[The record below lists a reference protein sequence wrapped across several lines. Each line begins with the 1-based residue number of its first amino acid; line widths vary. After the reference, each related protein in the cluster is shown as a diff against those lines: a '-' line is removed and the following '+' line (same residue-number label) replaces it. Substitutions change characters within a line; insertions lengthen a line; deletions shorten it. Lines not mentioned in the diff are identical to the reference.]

1 MYYCKKCG
9 AALTPEKR
17 FCSQCGTPVE
27 EIASTAQPTT
37 PQAETPAAATT
48 AQPTAPQVETPAAA
62 TAQPT
67 APQAETPAA
76 ATTAQPTAPQAETP
90 AAATAQPTTSQVET
104 PAAATAQPTAPQ
116 VETPAAATTAQPA
129 APQAET
135 PAAATTAQPAA
146 PQAETPAAAP
156 TAQPTTSQAETP
168 AAAATTQTTAPQAET
183 PAAPTAQ
190 PAAPQAETPA
200 AATTAQPT
208 ASQVETSAA
217 APTAQPTT
225 SQVETPAAA
234 PTTQPTA
241 PQVETPAAATTAQ
254 PTTSQADAP
263 AAATTTQPT
272 APQQA
277 AAPQNGTP
285 VSPQPAATV
294 PPQTAWQNPQQQAQP
309 TPNAGQPTGQQ
320 PQMSWQDW
328 QNFQNW
334 QNAQQQGQKA
344 ANNIN
349 LSNGVQKLEES
360 DSFMFRSLG
369 LTLKTL
375 MKKPVQLWGLSLL
388 GVILQSLS
396 NVLCAVPPILGMGV
410 SSTLSAG
417 MENVFLDAYHQK
429 EINSKQIFSG
439 FSSGKSFLRI
449 AGGMLWRTL
458 WLFLWALFALIP
470 IVGWVIAP
478 IMLVIKG
485 ISYSFTPYLLLR
497 KKDLSPLDALKRSME
512 MTKGYRAK
520 IFLTYLICYA
530 ALLVIGLLL
539 FLIAQIPVIGFII
552 AGIVGVVISVL
563 CPLFFGV
570 LRAAMF
576 TEVVRLEKIT
586 DIEL

>member
-27 EIASTAQPTT
+27 EITS
-37 PQAETPAAATT
+37 AT
-48 AQPTAPQVETPAAA
+48 
-62 TAQPT
+62 
-67 APQAETPAA
+67 
-76 ATTAQPTAPQAETP
+76 
-90 AAATAQPTTSQVET
+90 
-104 PAAATAQPTAPQ
+104 
-116 VETPAAATTAQPA
+116 
-129 APQAET
+129 
-135 PAAATTAQPAA
+135 QPAA

-156 TAQPTTSQAETP
+156 TAQPT
-168 AAAATTQTTAPQAET
+168 APQAEA
-183 PAAPTAQ
+183 PAAAPTAQ
-190 PAAPQAETPA
+190 PTTPQAETPA
-200 AATTAQPT
+200 AATTTQPAAPQADAPAAVPTTQPT
-208 ASQVETSAA
+208 APQA
-217 APTAQPTT
+217 
-225 SQVETPAAA
+225 ETPAAA

-241 PQVETPAAATTAQ
+241 PQAEASAAV
-254 PTTSQADAP
+254 P
-263 AAATTTQPT
+263 TTQPT
-272 APQQA
+272 APQAEASA
-277 AAPQNGTP
+277 AATTQPTAPQNGTP
-285 VSPQPAATV
+285 VSPQPAATAQS
-294 PPQTAWQNPQQQAQP
+294 QTAWQNPQQQAQP
-309 TPNAGQPTGQQ
+309 TQNAGQPTGQQ

-334 QNAQQQGQKA
+334 QNAQQQGQKS
-344 ANNIN
+344 ANNMN

-396 NVLCAVPPILGMGV
+396 NLLCAVPPILGMGV

-458 WLFLWALFALIP
+458 WLFLWTLFALIP

-497 KKDLSPLDALKRSME
+497 KKDISPLDALKRSME

-552 AGIVGVVISVL
+552 VGIVGVVISVL

>member
-27 EIASTAQPTT
+27 EITSTT
-37 PQAETPAAATT
+37 
-48 AQPTAPQVETPAAA
+48 
-62 TAQPT
+62 QPT

-76 ATTAQPTAPQAETP
+76 APTTQPTALQADAPAAASTTQPTAPQADVPAAASTTQPTAPQAETP
-90 AAATAQPTTSQVET
+90 AAV
-104 PAAATAQPTAPQ
+104 
-116 VETPAAATTAQPA
+116 
-129 APQAET
+129 
-135 PAAATTAQPAA
+135 
-146 PQAETPAAAP
+146 
-156 TAQPTTSQAETP
+156 
-168 AAAATTQTTAPQAET
+168 
-183 PAAPTAQ
+183 
-190 PAAPQAETPA
+190 
-200 AATTAQPT
+200 
-208 ASQVETSAA
+208 
-217 APTAQPTT
+217 
-225 SQVETPAAA
+225 

-254 PTTSQADAP
+254 PTAPQAETPAAVPTTQPTAPQVETPAAASTAQPTAPQADAP
-263 AAATTTQPT
+263 TTASTTQPT

-277 AAPQNGTP
+277 TAQ
-285 VSPQPAATV
+285 S
-294 PPQTAWQNPQQQAQP
+294 QTAWQNPQQQAQP
-309 TPNAGQPTGQQ
+309 TQNAGQPTGQQ

-334 QNAQQQGQKA
+334 QNAQQQGQKS
-344 ANNIN
+344 ANNMN

-396 NVLCAVPPILGMGV
+396 NLLCAVPPILGMGV

-497 KKDLSPLDALKRSME
+497 KKDISPLDALKRSME
-512 MTKGYRAK
+512 MTKGYRGK

-552 AGIVGVVISVL
+552 VGIVGVVISVL

>member
-1 MYYCKKCG
+1 TAPQAEAS
-9 AALTPEKR
+9 AA
-17 FCSQCGTPVE
+17 
-27 EIASTAQPTT
+27 ATAQPTA
-37 PQAETPAAATT
+37 PQVETPAAATT
-48 AQPTAPQVETPAAA
+48 AQPTAPQAEAPAAA

-76 ATTAQPTAPQAETP
+76 ATTAQPTAPQAE
-90 AAATAQPTTSQVET
+90 AS
-104 PAAATAQPTAPQ
+104 AAATAQPTAPQ
-116 VETPAAATTAQPA
+116 
-129 APQAET
+129 
-135 PAAATTAQPAA
+135 
-146 PQAETPAAAP
+146 
-156 TAQPTTSQAETP
+156 S
-168 AAAATTQTTAPQAET
+168 
-183 PAAPTAQ
+183 
-190 PAAPQAETPA
+190 ETPA

-208 ASQVETSAA
+208 APQAKASAA
-217 APTAQPTT
+217 AP
-225 SQVETPAAA
+225 
-234 PTTQPTA
+234 
-241 PQVETPAAATTAQ
+241 
-254 PTTSQADAP
+254 
-263 AAATTTQPT
+263 TTQPT

-309 TPNAGQPTGQQ
+309 TQNAGQPTGQQ

-396 NVLCAVPPILGMGV
+396 NLLCAVPPILGMGV

-497 KKDLSPLDALKRSME
+497 KKDISPLDALKRSME
-512 MTKGYRAK
+512 MTKGYRGK

-530 ALLVIGLLL
+530 ALLVVGLLL
-539 FLIAQIPVIGFII
+539 FLIAKIGGFAVVLAGLIGLVIGIF
-552 AGIVGVVISVL
+552 

-576 TEVVRLEKIT
+576 TEVVRLEKVT

>member
-27 EIASTAQPTT
+27 EITS
-37 PQAETPAAATT
+37 
-48 AQPTAPQVETPAAA
+48 

-67 APQAETPAA
+67 APQAEAPAA
-76 ATTAQPTAPQAETP
+76 ATTQPTAPQAEAPAAAPTTQPTAPQAEAPAAAPTTQPTTPQAEAPAAAPTAQPTAPQAEAP
-90 AAATAQPTTSQVET
+90 AAATIQPTAPQAET
-104 PAAATAQPTAPQ
+104 PVAAPTAQPTAPQ
-116 VETPAAATTAQPA
+116 
-129 APQAET
+129 AE
-135 PAAATTAQPAA
+135 A
-146 PQAETPAAAP
+146 
-156 TAQPTTSQAETP
+156 
-168 AAAATTQTTAPQAET
+168 
-183 PAAPTAQ
+183 
-190 PAAPQAETPA
+190 
-200 AATTAQPT
+200 
-208 ASQVETSAA
+208 SAA
-217 APTAQPTT
+217 APTPQPTAP
-225 SQVETPAAA
+225 QAETPAAA

-241 PQVETPAAATTAQ
+241 PQAEAPAAAPTAQ
-254 PTTSQADAP
+254 PT
-263 AAATTTQPT
+263 
-272 APQQA
+272 
-277 AAPQNGTP
+277 APQNGTP

-309 TPNAGQPTGQQ
+309 TQNAGQPTGQQ

-334 QNAQQQGQKA
+334 QNAQQQGQKS
-344 ANNIN
+344 ANNMN

-396 NVLCAVPPILGMGV
+396 NLLCAAPPILGMGV

-429 EINSKQIFSG
+429 DINSKQIFSG

-478 IMLVIKG
+478 IMLVVKG

-497 KKDLSPLDALKRSME
+497 KKDISPLDALKRSME
-512 MTKGYRAK
+512 MTKGYRGK

-539 FLIAQIPVIGFII
+539 FLIGHIPGIGIVLAGIIGLVIGIF
-552 AGIVGVVISVL
+552 

-576 TEVVRLEKIT
+576 TEVVRLEKVT

>member
-27 EIASTAQPTT
+27 EITSTTQPTAPQAETPAAAPTTQPTAPQVETPTAATTAQPTTSQVETPAASTTQPTAPQAETPAAAPTTQPTT
-37 PQAETPAAATT
+37 PQAETPVAASTTQPTAPQVDAPVAATTAQPTTSQVETPAAATT
-48 AQPTAPQVETPAAA
+48 AQPTAPQVETP
-62 TAQPT
+62 T
-67 APQAETPAA
+67 A

-90 AAATAQPTTSQVET
+90 AAASTT
-104 PAAATAQPTAPQ
+104 QPTAP
-116 VETPAAATTAQPA
+116 
-129 APQAET
+129 
-135 PAAATTAQPAA
+135 
-146 PQAETPAAAP
+146 
-156 TAQPTTSQAETP
+156 
-168 AAAATTQTTAPQAET
+168 
-183 PAAPTAQ
+183 
-190 PAAPQAETPA
+190 
-200 AATTAQPT
+200 
-208 ASQVETSAA
+208 
-217 APTAQPTT
+217 
-225 SQVETPAAA
+225 QVETPAAA

-241 PQVETPAAATTAQ
+241 PQ
-254 PTTSQADAP
+254 ADAP
-263 AAATTTQPT
+263 ATASTTQPTAPQAEASAAAATTQPT

-285 VSPQPAATV
+285 VSPQPAATAQS
-294 PPQTAWQNPQQQAQP
+294 QTAWQNPQQQAQP
-309 TPNAGQPTGQQ
+309 TQNAGQPTGQQ

-334 QNAQQQGQKA
+334 QNAQQQGQKS
-344 ANNIN
+344 ANNMN

-497 KKDLSPLDALKRSME
+497 KKDISPLDALKRSME
-512 MTKGYRAK
+512 MTKGYRGK

-552 AGIVGVVISVL
+552 VGIVGVVISVL

>member
-37 PQAETPAAATT
+37 PQAETPAATTAQPAAPQAETPAATT
-48 AQPTAPQVETPAAA
+48 AQPTASQAETSAAA
-62 TAQPT
+62 PTTQPT

-76 ATTAQPTAPQAETP
+76 ATTAQPTA
-90 AAATAQPTTSQVET
+90 S
-104 PAAATAQPTAPQ
+104 
-116 VETPAAATTAQPA
+116 
-129 APQAET
+129 
-135 PAAATTAQPAA
+135 
-146 PQAETPAAAP
+146 
-156 TAQPTTSQAETP
+156 
-168 AAAATTQTTAPQAET
+168 
-183 PAAPTAQ
+183 
-190 PAAPQAETPA
+190 QAETPA

-208 ASQVETSAA
+208 APQAEASAA
-217 APTAQPTT
+217 APTTQPTA
-225 SQVETPAAA
+225 SQVKTPAAATTTQPTAPQAEAPAAA

-241 PQVETPAAATTAQ
+241 P
-254 PTTSQADAP
+254 QADAP

-449 AGGMLWRTL
+449 AGGMLWRML

-497 KKDLSPLDALKRSME
+497 KKDISPLDALKRSME
-512 MTKGYRAK
+512 MTKGYRGK

-530 ALLVIGLLL
+530 ALLVVGLLL
-539 FLIAQIPVIGFII
+539 FLIAKIGGFAVVLAGLIGLVIGIF
-552 AGIVGVVISVL
+552 

>member
-27 EIASTAQPTT
+27 EITATTQPTT
-37 PQAETPAAATT
+37 PQEETPTAATTTQPTAPQAETPAATT
-48 AQPTAPQVETPAAA
+48 T
-62 TAQPT
+62 QPT

-90 AAATAQPTTSQVET
+90 AAATTAQPTAPQVEIPAAATTAQPTASQAET

-116 VETPAAATTAQPA
+116 VETPAAATTTQPT
-129 APQAET
+129 APQAEA
-135 PAAATTAQPAA
+135 PAAAATTQPTT

-156 TAQPTTSQAETP
+156 
-168 AAAATTQTTAPQAET
+168 
-183 PAAPTAQ
+183 
-190 PAAPQAETPA
+190 
-200 AATTAQPT
+200 
-208 ASQVETSAA
+208 
-217 APTAQPTT
+217 
-225 SQVETPAAA
+225 
-234 PTTQPTA
+234 
-241 PQVETPAAATTAQ
+241 
-254 PTTSQADAP
+254 
-263 AAATTTQPT
+263 TTQPT

-449 AGGMLWRTL
+449 AGGMLWRML

-497 KKDLSPLDALKRSME
+497 KKDISPLDALKRSME
-512 MTKGYRAK
+512 MTKGYRGK

-530 ALLVIGLLL
+530 ALLVVGLLL
-539 FLIAQIPVIGFII
+539 FLIAKIGGFAVVLAGLIGLVIGIF
-552 AGIVGVVISVL
+552 

-576 TEVVRLEKIT
+576 TEVVRLEKVT

>member
-27 EIASTAQPTT
+27 EITS
-37 PQAETPAAATT
+37 AT
-48 AQPTAPQVETPAAA
+48 
-62 TAQPT
+62 
-67 APQAETPAA
+67 
-76 ATTAQPTAPQAETP
+76 
-90 AAATAQPTTSQVET
+90 
-104 PAAATAQPTAPQ
+104 
-116 VETPAAATTAQPA
+116 QPA

-135 PAAATTAQPAA
+135 PAAAPTPQPTTPQADAPAAAPTTQPTA

-156 TAQPTTSQAETP
+156 TAQPTT
-168 AAAATTQTTAPQAET
+168 PQAE
-183 PAAPTAQ
+183 AP
-190 PAAPQAETPA
+190 
-200 AATTAQPT
+200 
-208 ASQVETSAA
+208 AA
-217 APTAQPTT
+217 APTAQPTA
-225 SQVETPAAA
+225 QQAEAPAAA
-234 PTTQPTA
+234 PTAQPTAPQAEAPVAATTQPTTPQAEAPAAAPTAQPTAPQAEAPVAAATQPTA
-241 PQVETPAAATTAQ
+241 PQAEAPAAAATTQ
-254 PTTSQADAP
+254 PT
-263 AAATTTQPT
+263 
-272 APQQA
+272 
-277 AAPQNGTP
+277 APQNGTP

-294 PPQTAWQNPQQQAQP
+294 PPQTAWQNPQQAQP
-309 TPNAGQPTGQQ
+309 TQNAGQPTGQQ

-334 QNAQQQGQKA
+334 QNAQQQGQKS
-344 ANNIN
+344 ANNMN

-396 NVLCAVPPILGMGV
+396 NLLCAAPPILGMGV

-478 IMLVIKG
+478 IMLVVKG

-497 KKDLSPLDALKRSME
+497 KKDISPLDALKRSME
-512 MTKGYRAK
+512 MTKGYRGK

-539 FLIAQIPVIGFII
+539 FLIGHIPGIGIVL
-552 AGIVGVVISVL
+552 AGIIGVVIGIF

-576 TEVVRLEKIT
+576 TEVVRLEKVT

>member
-27 EIASTAQPTT
+27 EITSTTQPTA
-37 PQAETPAAATT
+37 PQAETPAAASTT
-48 AQPTAPQVETPAAA
+48 QPTAPQAETPAASTTQPTAPQVETPAAVP
-62 TAQPT
+62 TTQPT
-67 APQAETPAA
+67 APQADAPAAVPTTQPTAPQADAPAAVSTTQPTAPQADAPATASTTQPTASQVETPAA
-76 ATTAQPTAPQAETP
+76 ATTAQPTAPQAE
-90 AAATAQPTTSQVET
+90 A
-104 PAAATAQPTAPQ
+104 
-116 VETPAAATTAQPA
+116 
-129 APQAET
+129 
-135 PAAATTAQPAA
+135 
-146 PQAETPAAAP
+146 
-156 TAQPTTSQAETP
+156 P
-168 AAAATTQTTAPQAET
+168 AAAATTQ
-183 PAAPTAQ
+183 
-190 PAAPQAETPA
+190 
-200 AATTAQPT
+200 
-208 ASQVETSAA
+208 
-217 APTAQPTT
+217 
-225 SQVETPAAA
+225 
-234 PTTQPTA
+234 PTA
-241 PQVETPAAATTAQ
+241 PQNE
-254 PTTSQADAP
+254 
-263 AAATTTQPT
+263 
-272 APQQA
+272 
-277 AAPQNGTP
+277 TP
-285 VSPQPAATV
+285 VSPQPAATAQS
-294 PPQTAWQNPQQQAQP
+294 QTAWQNPQQQAQP
-309 TPNAGQPTGQQ
+309 TQNAGQPTGQQ

-334 QNAQQQGQKA
+334 QNAQQQGQKS
-344 ANNIN
+344 ANNMN

-396 NVLCAVPPILGMGV
+396 NLLCAVPPILGMGV

-497 KKDLSPLDALKRSME
+497 KKDISPLDALKRSME
-512 MTKGYRAK
+512 MTKGYRGK

-552 AGIVGVVISVL
+552 VGIVGVVISVL

>member
-27 EIASTAQPTT
+27 EIAATAQPTT
-37 PQAETPAAATT
+37 PQAETPAATT
-48 AQPTAPQVETPAAA
+48 AQPAAPQAETSAAAA

-67 APQAETPAA
+67 T
-76 ATTAQPTAPQAETP
+76 PQAETP

-135 PAAATTAQPAA
+135 PAAAP
-146 PQAETPAAAP
+146 
-156 TAQPTTSQAETP
+156 
-168 AAAATTQTTAPQAET
+168 
-183 PAAPTAQ
+183 
-190 PAAPQAETPA
+190 
-200 AATTAQPT
+200 
-208 ASQVETSAA
+208 
-217 APTAQPTT
+217 
-225 SQVETPAAA
+225 
-234 PTTQPTA
+234 
-241 PQVETPAAATTAQ
+241 
-254 PTTSQADAP
+254 
-263 AAATTTQPT
+263 TTQPT

-497 KKDLSPLDALKRSME
+497 KKDISPLDALKRSME
-512 MTKGYRAK
+512 MTKGYRGK

-530 ALLVIGLLL
+530 ALLVVGLLL
-539 FLIAQIPVIGFII
+539 FLIAKIGGFAVVLAGLIGLVIGIF
-552 AGIVGVVISVL
+552 

-576 TEVVRLEKIT
+576 TEVVRLEKVT

>member
-27 EIASTAQPTT
+27 EITS
-37 PQAETPAAATT
+37 T
-48 AQPTAPQVETPAAA
+48 AQPTAPQAETSAAVP
-62 TAQPT
+62 TTQPT

-76 ATTAQPTAPQAETP
+76 ASTTQPTAPQAETP
-90 AAATAQPTTSQVET
+90 AAAPTTQPT
-104 PAAATAQPTAPQ
+104 
-116 VETPAAATTAQPA
+116 
-129 APQAET
+129 
-135 PAAATTAQPAA
+135 A

-156 TAQPTTSQAETP
+156 TAQPT
-168 AAAATTQTTAPQAET
+168 APQAE
-183 PAAPTAQ
+183 A
-190 PAAPQAETPA
+190 PA

-208 ASQVETSAA
+208 A
-217 APTAQPTT
+217 
-225 SQVETPAAA
+225 
-234 PTTQPTA
+234 
-241 PQVETPAAATTAQ
+241 PQAEAPAAATTAQ
-254 PTTSQADAP
+254 PTAPQADAP
-263 AAATTTQPT
+263 AAATTAQPTAPQADAPAAAPTAQPT

-277 AAPQNGTP
+277 VALQNGTP

-309 TPNAGQPTGQQ
+309 TQNAGQPTGQQ

-334 QNAQQQGQKA
+334 QNAQQQGQKS
-344 ANNIN
+344 ANNMN

-396 NVLCAVPPILGMGV
+396 NLLCAAPPILGMGV

-429 EINSKQIFSG
+429 DINSKQIFSG

-478 IMLVIKG
+478 IMLVVKG

-497 KKDLSPLDALKRSME
+497 KKDISPLDALKRSME
-512 MTKGYRAK
+512 MTKGYRGK

-539 FLIAQIPVIGFII
+539 FLIGHIPGIGIVLAGIIGLVIGIF
-552 AGIVGVVISVL
+552 

-576 TEVVRLEKIT
+576 TEVVRLEKVT

>member
-27 EIASTAQPTT
+27 EIATTAQPTT
-37 PQAETPAAATT
+37 PQAEAPAAAPT
-48 AQPTAPQVETPAAA
+48 AQPA
-62 TAQPT
+62 
-67 APQAETPAA
+67 APQAEAPAA
-76 ATTAQPTAPQAETP
+76 ATTAQPTAPQAEAP
-90 AAATAQPTTSQVET
+90 AAATTI
-104 PAAATAQPTAPQ
+104 QPTAPQ
-116 VETPAAATTAQPA
+116 ADAPAAASTIQPTAPQAEAASTTQPT

-135 PAAATTAQPAA
+135 PAAASTTQPAAPQAEAPAAASTTQPTA

-156 TAQPTTSQAETP
+156 TAQS
-168 AAAATTQTTAPQAET
+168 
-183 PAAPTAQ
+183 
-190 PAAPQAETPA
+190 
-200 AATTAQPT
+200 
-208 ASQVETSAA
+208 
-217 APTAQPTT
+217 
-225 SQVETPAAA
+225 
-234 PTTQPTA
+234 
-241 PQVETPAAATTAQ
+241 
-254 PTTSQADAP
+254 
-263 AAATTTQPT
+263 T

-285 VSPQPAATV
+285 VSPQPSATT
-294 PPQTAWQNPQQQAQP
+294 QQQAAWQNSQQQAQA
-309 TPNAGQPTGQQ
+309 TQNAGQPTGQQ

-334 QNAQQQGQKA
+334 QNAQQQGQKS

-429 EINSKQIFSG
+429 DINSKQIFSG
-439 FSSGKSFLRI
+439 FSFGKSFLRI

-497 KKDLSPLDALKRSME
+497 KKDISPLDALKRSME
-512 MTKGYRAK
+512 MTKGYRGK

-530 ALLVIGLLL
+530 ALLVVGLLL
-539 FLIAQIPVIGFII
+539 FLIAKLGTFAIVLAGLIGLVIGIF
-552 AGIVGVVISVL
+552 

>member
-27 EIASTAQPTT
+27 EITSTT
-37 PQAETPAAATT
+37 
-48 AQPTAPQVETPAAA
+48 
-62 TAQPT
+62 QPT

-76 ATTAQPTAPQAETP
+76 APTTQPTAPQAETP
-90 AAATAQPTTSQVET
+90 AAAPTTQPT
-104 PAAATAQPTAPQ
+104 
-116 VETPAAATTAQPA
+116 

-135 PAAATTAQPAA
+135 PAAA
-146 PQAETPAAAP
+146 
-156 TAQPTTSQAETP
+156 S
-168 AAAATTQTTAPQAET
+168 
-183 PAAPTAQ
+183 
-190 PAAPQAETPA
+190 
-200 AATTAQPT
+200 
-208 ASQVETSAA
+208 
-217 APTAQPTT
+217 
-225 SQVETPAAA
+225 
-234 PTTQPTA
+234 TTQPTA

-254 PTTSQADAP
+254 PTTSQVETPVAATTAQP
-263 AAATTTQPT
+263 TTPQAEASAAATTQPT
-272 APQQA
+272 
-277 AAPQNGTP
+277 APQNGTP
-285 VSPQPAATV
+285 VSPQPAATAQS
-294 PPQTAWQNPQQQAQP
+294 QTAWQNPQQQAQP

-334 QNAQQQGQKA
+334 QNAQQQGQKS
-344 ANNIN
+344 ANNMN

-396 NVLCAVPPILGMGV
+396 NLLCAVPPILGMGV

-478 IMLVIKG
+478 IMLVVKG

-497 KKDLSPLDALKRSME
+497 KKDISPLDALKRSME
-512 MTKGYRAK
+512 MTKGYRGK

>member
-27 EIASTAQPTT
+27 EITS
-37 PQAETPAAATT
+37 AT
-48 AQPTAPQVETPAAA
+48 
-62 TAQPT
+62 
-67 APQAETPAA
+67 
-76 ATTAQPTAPQAETP
+76 
-90 AAATAQPTTSQVET
+90 
-104 PAAATAQPTAPQ
+104 
-116 VETPAAATTAQPA
+116 
-129 APQAET
+129 
-135 PAAATTAQPAA
+135 QPAA

-156 TAQPTTSQAETP
+156 TAQPT
-168 AAAATTQTTAPQAET
+168 APQAE
-183 PAAPTAQ
+183 AP
-190 PAAPQAETPA
+190 
-200 AATTAQPT
+200 
-208 ASQVETSAA
+208 AA
-217 APTAQPTT
+217 APTAQPTAP
-225 SQVETPAAA
+225 QAEAPAAA
-234 PTTQPTA
+234 PTAQPTA
-241 PQVETPAAATTAQ
+241 PQAEAPAAAPTAQ
-254 PTTSQADAP
+254 PTAPQAEAP
-263 AAATTTQPT
+263 AAAPTAPQAEASAAAATTQPT

-294 PPQTAWQNPQQQAQP
+294 QSQTAWQNPQQQAQP
-309 TPNAGQPTGQQ
+309 TQNAGQPTGQQ

-334 QNAQQQGQKA
+334 QNAQQQGQKS
-344 ANNIN
+344 ANNMN

-396 NVLCAVPPILGMGV
+396 NLLCAAPPILGMGV

-497 KKDLSPLDALKRSME
+497 KKDISPLDALKRSME
-512 MTKGYRAK
+512 MTKGYRGK

-539 FLIAQIPVIGFII
+539 FLIGHIPGIGIVLAGIIGLVIGIF
-552 AGIVGVVISVL
+552 

-576 TEVVRLEKIT
+576 TEVVRLEKVT

>member
-27 EIASTAQPTT
+27 EITS
-37 PQAETPAAATT
+37 AT
-48 AQPTAPQVETPAAA
+48 
-62 TAQPT
+62 
-67 APQAETPAA
+67 
-76 ATTAQPTAPQAETP
+76 
-90 AAATAQPTTSQVET
+90 
-104 PAAATAQPTAPQ
+104 
-116 VETPAAATTAQPA
+116 
-129 APQAET
+129 
-135 PAAATTAQPAA
+135 QPAA

-156 TAQPTTSQAETP
+156 TAQPTAPQAEAPTAQP
-168 AAAATTQTTAPQAET
+168 TAPQAEASAAAATTQPTAPQAEAPAAAPTAQPTAPQAET
-183 PAAPTAQ
+183 PAAEPTTQ
-190 PAAPQAETPA
+190 PTAPQADAP
-200 AATTAQPT
+200 
-208 ASQVETSAA
+208 AA
-217 APTAQPTT
+217 APTTQPTAP
-225 SQVETPAAA
+225 QAETPAAA

-241 PQVETPAAATTAQ
+241 PQAE
-254 PTTSQADAP
+254 AP
-263 AAATTTQPT
+263 AAAAPTTQPT
-272 APQQA
+272 
-277 AAPQNGTP
+277 APQNGTP
-285 VSPQPAATV
+285 VSPQSSATT
-294 PPQTAWQNPQQQAQP
+294 QQQAAWQNPQQQAQP

-334 QNAQQQGQKA
+334 QNAQQQGQKS
-344 ANNIN
+344 ANNMN

-396 NVLCAVPPILGMGV
+396 NLLCAAPPILGMGV

-458 WLFLWALFALIP
+458 WLFLWTLFALIP

-539 FLIAQIPVIGFII
+539 FLIGHIPGIGIVL
-552 AGIVGVVISVL
+552 AGIIGVVIGIF

>member
-27 EIASTAQPTT
+27 EITSTTQPTA
-37 PQAETPAAATT
+37 PQAETPTAA
-48 AQPTAPQVETPAAA
+48 P

-76 ATTAQPTAPQAETP
+76 ATTAQPTAPQAETLAAATTAQPTTSQVETPAAATTTQPTASQAETP

-104 PAAATAQPTAPQ
+104 PAAATTAQPTAP
-116 VETPAAATTAQPA
+116 
-129 APQAET
+129 
-135 PAAATTAQPAA
+135 
-146 PQAETPAAAP
+146 
-156 TAQPTTSQAETP
+156 
-168 AAAATTQTTAPQAET
+168 
-183 PAAPTAQ
+183 
-190 PAAPQAETPA
+190 
-200 AATTAQPT
+200 
-208 ASQVETSAA
+208 
-217 APTAQPTT
+217 
-225 SQVETPAAA
+225 QVETPAAA

-241 PQVETPAAATTAQ
+241 PQAGAPATASTTQ
-254 PTTSQADAP
+254 PTAPQADAP
-263 AAATTTQPT
+263 ATATTTQPT

-285 VSPQPAATV
+285 VSPQSSATT
-294 PPQTAWQNPQQQAQP
+294 QQQAAWQNPQQQAQP

-449 AGGMLWRTL
+449 AGGMLWRML

-497 KKDLSPLDALKRSME
+497 KKDISPLDALKRSME
-512 MTKGYRAK
+512 MTKGYRGK

-530 ALLVIGLLL
+530 ALLVVGLLL
-539 FLIAQIPVIGFII
+539 FLIAKIGGFAVVLAGLIGLVIGVF
-552 AGIVGVVISVL
+552 

-576 TEVVRLEKIT
+576 TEVVRLEKVT

>member
-37 PQAETPAAATT
+37 PQAETPAATTAQPAAPQAETPAATT
-48 AQPTAPQVETPAAA
+48 AQPAAPQVETPAAA
-62 TAQPT
+62 PTTQPTASQAETPAAAPTAQPTASQAETSAAAPTTQPT

-90 AAATAQPTTSQVET
+90 AAA
-104 PAAATAQPTAPQ
+104 
-116 VETPAAATTAQPA
+116 
-129 APQAET
+129 
-135 PAAATTAQPAA
+135 
-146 PQAETPAAAP
+146 
-156 TAQPTTSQAETP
+156 
-168 AAAATTQTTAPQAET
+168 
-183 PAAPTAQ
+183 
-190 PAAPQAETPA
+190 
-200 AATTAQPT
+200 
-208 ASQVETSAA
+208 
-217 APTAQPTT
+217 
-225 SQVETPAAA
+225 

-241 PQVETPAAATTAQ
+241 P
-254 PTTSQADAP
+254 QADAP

-449 AGGMLWRTL
+449 AGGMLWRML

-497 KKDLSPLDALKRSME
+497 KKDISPLDALKRSME
-512 MTKGYRAK
+512 MTKGYRGK

-530 ALLVIGLLL
+530 ALLVVGLLL
-539 FLIAQIPVIGFII
+539 FLIAKIGGFAVVLAGLIGLVIGIF
-552 AGIVGVVISVL
+552 

>member
-27 EIASTAQPTT
+27 EIASTAQPTAS
-37 PQAETPAAATT
+37 QAETPAAATI
-48 AQPTAPQVETPAAA
+48 AQPTAS
-62 TAQPT
+62 
-67 APQAETPAA
+67 QAETPAA
-76 ATTAQPTAPQAETP
+76 AATTQPTAPQAETP

-129 APQAET
+129 APQVET
-135 PAAATTAQPAA
+135 PAAATTTQP
-146 PQAETPAAAP
+146 
-156 TAQPTTSQAETP
+156 
-168 AAAATTQTTAPQAET
+168 TAPQAE
-183 PAAPTAQ
+183 A
-190 PAAPQAETPA
+190 
-200 AATTAQPT
+200 
-208 ASQVETSAA
+208 
-217 APTAQPTT
+217 
-225 SQVETPAAA
+225 PAAA

-241 PQVETPAAATTAQ
+241 PQADAPATASTTQ
-254 PTTSQADAP
+254 PTAPQADAP
-263 AAATTTQPT
+263 ATATTTQPT

-285 VSPQPAATV
+285 VSPQSSATT
-294 PPQTAWQNPQQQAQP
+294 QQQAAWQNPQQQAQP

-349 LSNGVQKLEES
+349 FSNGVQKLEES

-497 KKDLSPLDALKRSME
+497 KKDISPLDALKRSME
-512 MTKGYRAK
+512 MTKGYRGK

-530 ALLVIGLLL
+530 ALLVVGLLL

-552 AGIVGVVISVL
+552 VGIVGVVISVL

-576 TEVVRLEKIT
+576 TEVVRLEKVT

>member
-27 EIASTAQPTT
+27 EI
-37 PQAETPAAATT
+37 
-48 AQPTAPQVETPAAA
+48 AA

-90 AAATAQPTTSQVET
+90 AAATAQPTAPQVET

-116 VETPAAATTAQPA
+116 VETPAAAT
-129 APQAET
+129 
-135 PAAATTAQPAA
+135 
-146 PQAETPAAAP
+146 
-156 TAQPTTSQAETP
+156 AQPTAPQAETP
-168 AAAATTQTTAPQAET
+168 AAAATTQPTASQAE
-183 PAAPTAQ
+183 A
-190 PAAPQAETPA
+190 PA
-200 AATTAQPT
+200 AAT
-208 ASQVETSAA
+208 
-217 APTAQPTT
+217 
-225 SQVETPAAA
+225 
-234 PTTQPTA
+234 TTQPTA

-254 PTTSQADAP
+254 PTTPQAETPAAATTAQPTAPQAEAPAAATTAQPTAPQAETPAAASTTQPTAPQADAP
-263 AAATTTQPT
+263 ATASTTQPTAPQAAAPAAAPTTQPT

-449 AGGMLWRTL
+449 AGGMLWRML

-497 KKDLSPLDALKRSME
+497 KKDISPLDALKRSME
-512 MTKGYRAK
+512 MTKGYRGK

-530 ALLVIGLLL
+530 ALLVVGLLL
-539 FLIAQIPVIGFII
+539 FLIAKIGGFAVVLAGLIGLVIGIF
-552 AGIVGVVISVL
+552 

-576 TEVVRLEKIT
+576 TEVVRLEKVT

>member
-27 EIASTAQPTT
+27 EIASTAQPTA
-37 PQAETPAAATT
+37 PQADAPAAA
-48 AQPTAPQVETPAAA
+48 P

-67 APQAETPAA
+67 APQADVPAA
-76 ATTAQPTAPQAETP
+76 ASTTQPTAPQAEAP
-90 AAATAQPTTSQVET
+90 VAATTQPTT
-104 PAAATAQPTAPQ
+104 PQ
-116 VETPAAATTAQPA
+116 AEAPAAATTAQPA
-129 APQAET
+129 
-135 PAAATTAQPAA
+135 
-146 PQAETPAAAP
+146 
-156 TAQPTTSQAETP
+156 
-168 AAAATTQTTAPQAET
+168 
-183 PAAPTAQ
+183 
-190 PAAPQAETPA
+190 
-200 AATTAQPT
+200 
-208 ASQVETSAA
+208 
-217 APTAQPTT
+217 
-225 SQVETPAAA
+225 
-234 PTTQPTA
+234 
-241 PQVETPAAATTAQ
+241 
-254 PTTSQADAP
+254 
-263 AAATTTQPT
+263 

-309 TPNAGQPTGQQ
+309 TQNAGQPTGQQ

-334 QNAQQQGQKA
+334 QNAQQQGQKS
-344 ANNIN
+344 ANNMN

-396 NVLCAVPPILGMGV
+396 NLLCAAPPILGMGV
-410 SSTLSAG
+410 SNTLSAG

-429 EINSKQIFSG
+429 DINSKQIFSG

-478 IMLVIKG
+478 IMLVVKG

-497 KKDLSPLDALKRSME
+497 KKDISPLDALKRSME
-512 MTKGYRAK
+512 MTKGYRGK

-539 FLIAQIPVIGFII
+539 FLIGHIPGIGIVL
-552 AGIVGVVISVL
+552 AGIIGVVIGIF

-576 TEVVRLEKIT
+576 TEVVRLEKVT

>member
-37 PQAETPAAATT
+37 PQAETPAATTAQPAAPQAETPAATT
-48 AQPTAPQVETPAAA
+48 AQPAAPQVETPAAA
-62 TAQPT
+62 PTTQPTASQAETPAAAPTAQPTASQAETSAAAPTTQPT

-76 ATTAQPTAPQAETP
+76 ATTAQPTA
-90 AAATAQPTTSQVET
+90 S
-104 PAAATAQPTAPQ
+104 
-116 VETPAAATTAQPA
+116 
-129 APQAET
+129 
-135 PAAATTAQPAA
+135 
-146 PQAETPAAAP
+146 
-156 TAQPTTSQAETP
+156 
-168 AAAATTQTTAPQAET
+168 
-183 PAAPTAQ
+183 
-190 PAAPQAETPA
+190 QAETPA

-208 ASQVETSAA
+208 APQAEAS
-217 APTAQPTT
+217 
-225 SQVETPAAA
+225 AAA

-241 PQVETPAAATTAQ
+241 SQVKT
-254 PTTSQADAP
+254 P

-449 AGGMLWRTL
+449 AGGMLWRML

-497 KKDLSPLDALKRSME
+497 KKDISPLDALKRSME
-512 MTKGYRAK
+512 MTKGYRGK

-530 ALLVIGLLL
+530 ALLVVGLLL
-539 FLIAQIPVIGFII
+539 FLIGHIPGIGIVL
-552 AGIVGVVISVL
+552 AGIIGVVIGIF

>member
-27 EIASTAQPTT
+27 EITS
-37 PQAETPAAATT
+37 
-48 AQPTAPQVETPAAA
+48 

-76 ATTAQPTAPQAETP
+76 APTT
-90 AAATAQPTTSQVET
+90 QPTT
-104 PAAATAQPTAPQ
+104 
-116 VETPAAATTAQPA
+116 
-129 APQAET
+129 PQA
-135 PAAATTAQPAA
+135 
-146 PQAETPAAAP
+146 
-156 TAQPTTSQAETP
+156 
-168 AAAATTQTTAPQAET
+168 
-183 PAAPTAQ
+183 
-190 PAAPQAETPA
+190 
-200 AATTAQPT
+200 
-208 ASQVETSAA
+208 
-217 APTAQPTT
+217 
-225 SQVETPAAA
+225 ETPAAA

-241 PQVETPAAATTAQ
+241 PQAEAPAAATTAQ
-254 PTTSQADAP
+254 PTAPQAEAPVAATTQPTTPQAEAP
-263 AAATTTQPT
+263 AAATTAQPA

-309 TPNAGQPTGQQ
+309 TQNAGQPTGQQ

-334 QNAQQQGQKA
+334 QNAQQQGQKS
-344 ANNIN
+344 ANNMN

-396 NVLCAVPPILGMGV
+396 NLLCAAPPILGMGV

-497 KKDLSPLDALKRSME
+497 KKDISPLDALKRSME
-512 MTKGYRAK
+512 MTKGYRGK

-530 ALLVIGLLL
+530 ALLVVGLLL
-539 FLIAQIPVIGFII
+539 FLIAKIGGFAVVLAGLIGLVIGIF
-552 AGIVGVVISVL
+552 

-576 TEVVRLEKIT
+576 TEVVRLEKVT

>member
-48 AQPTAPQVETPAAA
+48 AQPTAPQAETPAAAPTTQPTAPQVETPAAA
-62 TAQPT
+62 PTAQPT
-67 APQAETPAA
+67 ASQAETPAAAPTTQLTASQAETPAASAASTTQPTAPQVEIPAA
-76 ATTAQPTAPQAETP
+76 ATTAQPTASQA
-90 AAATAQPTTSQVET
+90 ET

-116 VETPAAATTAQPA
+116 VETPAAATTTQPT
-129 APQAET
+129 APQAEA
-135 PAAATTAQPAA
+135 PAAAATTQPTT

-156 TAQPTTSQAETP
+156 
-168 AAAATTQTTAPQAET
+168 
-183 PAAPTAQ
+183 
-190 PAAPQAETPA
+190 
-200 AATTAQPT
+200 
-208 ASQVETSAA
+208 
-217 APTAQPTT
+217 
-225 SQVETPAAA
+225 
-234 PTTQPTA
+234 
-241 PQVETPAAATTAQ
+241 
-254 PTTSQADAP
+254 
-263 AAATTTQPT
+263 TTQPT

-497 KKDLSPLDALKRSME
+497 KKDISPLDALKRSME
-512 MTKGYRAK
+512 MTKGYRGK

-530 ALLVIGLLL
+530 ALLVVGLLL
-539 FLIAQIPVIGFII
+539 FLIAKIGGFAVVLAGLIGLVIGIF
-552 AGIVGVVISVL
+552 

-576 TEVVRLEKIT
+576 TEVVRLEKVT

>member
-27 EIASTAQPTT
+27 EITSTTQPTAQSTAPQAETPAAASTTQPTAPQAETPAAASTTQPTAPQADAPATASTTQPTAPQAEASAAAATTQPTAPQVDAPVAATTAQPTT
-37 PQAETPAAATT
+37 SQVETPAAATT
-48 AQPTAPQVETPAAA
+48 AQPTAPQVETP
-62 TAQPT
+62 T
-67 APQAETPAA
+67 A

-90 AAATAQPTTSQVET
+90 AAASTTQPT
-104 PAAATAQPTAPQ
+104 
-116 VETPAAATTAQPA
+116 

-135 PAAATTAQPAA
+135 PAAA
-146 PQAETPAAAP
+146 
-156 TAQPTTSQAETP
+156 S
-168 AAAATTQTTAPQAET
+168 
-183 PAAPTAQ
+183 
-190 PAAPQAETPA
+190 
-200 AATTAQPT
+200 
-208 ASQVETSAA
+208 
-217 APTAQPTT
+217 
-225 SQVETPAAA
+225 
-234 PTTQPTA
+234 TTQPTA
-241 PQVETPAAATTAQ
+241 PQ
-254 PTTSQADAP
+254 ADAP
-263 AAATTTQPT
+263 ATASTTQPTAPQAEASAAAATTQPT

-285 VSPQPAATV
+285 VSPQPAATAQS
-294 PPQTAWQNPQQQAQP
+294 QTAWQNPQQQAQP
-309 TPNAGQPTGQQ
+309 TQNAGQPTGQQ

-334 QNAQQQGQKA
+334 QNAQQQGQKS
-344 ANNIN
+344 ANNMN

-497 KKDLSPLDALKRSME
+497 KKDISPLDALKRSME
-512 MTKGYRAK
+512 MTKGYRGK

-552 AGIVGVVISVL
+552 VGIVGVVISVL

>member
-27 EIASTAQPTT
+27 EITSATQPAAPQAEAPAAAPTTQPTAPQAEAPAAASTTQPTAPQAEAPAATATQPTAPQAEAPAAAPTAQPTT
-37 PQAETPAAATT
+37 PQAEAPAAAPT
-48 AQPTAPQVETPAAA
+48 AQPT
-62 TAQPT
+62 
-67 APQAETPAA
+67 
-76 ATTAQPTAPQAETP
+76 
-90 AAATAQPTTSQVET
+90 
-104 PAAATAQPTAPQ
+104 
-116 VETPAAATTAQPA
+116 
-129 APQAET
+129 
-135 PAAATTAQPAA
+135 A

-156 TAQPTTSQAETP
+156 TAQPTAPQAAAP
-168 AAAATTQTTAPQAET
+168 AAATIQPTAPQAE
-183 PAAPTAQ
+183 A
-190 PAAPQAETPA
+190 PA
-200 AATTAQPT
+200 AATTAQP
-208 ASQVETSAA
+208 A
-217 APTAQPTT
+217 
-225 SQVETPAAA
+225 
-234 PTTQPTA
+234 
-241 PQVETPAAATTAQ
+241 
-254 PTTSQADAP
+254 
-263 AAATTTQPT
+263 

-309 TPNAGQPTGQQ
+309 TQNAGQPTGQQ

-334 QNAQQQGQKA
+334 QNAQQQGQKS
-344 ANNIN
+344 ANNMN

-396 NVLCAVPPILGMGV
+396 NLLCAAPPILGMGV

-458 WLFLWALFALIP
+458 WLFLWVLFALIP

-497 KKDLSPLDALKRSME
+497 KKDISPLDALKRSME
-512 MTKGYRAK
+512 MTKGYRGK

-530 ALLVIGLLL
+530 ALLVVGLLL
-539 FLIAQIPVIGFII
+539 FLIAKIGGFAVVLAGLIGLVIGIF
-552 AGIVGVVISVL
+552 

-576 TEVVRLEKIT
+576 TEVVRLEKVT

>member
-27 EIASTAQPTT
+27 EITSATQPAA
-37 PQAETPAAATT
+37 PQAE
-48 AQPTAPQVETPAAA
+48 APAA
-62 TAQPT
+62 TATQPT
-67 APQAETPAA
+67 APQAEAPAA
-76 ATTAQPTAPQAETP
+76 APTAQSTAPQAEAPAATATQPTAPQAE
-90 AAATAQPTTSQVET
+90 A
-104 PAAATAQPTAPQ
+104 
-116 VETPAAATTAQPA
+116 
-129 APQAET
+129 
-135 PAAATTAQPAA
+135 
-146 PQAETPAAAP
+146 
-156 TAQPTTSQAETP
+156 
-168 AAAATTQTTAPQAET
+168 
-183 PAAPTAQ
+183 
-190 PAAPQAETPA
+190 
-200 AATTAQPT
+200 
-208 ASQVETSAA
+208 
-217 APTAQPTT
+217 
-225 SQVETPAAA
+225 PAAA

-241 PQVETPAAATTAQ
+241 
-254 PTTSQADAP
+254 SQADAP
-263 AAATTTQPT
+263 AAAPTAQPTASQAETPVAATTQPTAPQAEAPAAASTTQPTAPQAEAPVAATTQPTAPQADAPAAATTQPT

-285 VSPQPAATV
+285 VSPQPAATAQS
-294 PPQTAWQNPQQQAQP
+294 QTAWQNPQQQAQP
-309 TPNAGQPTGQQ
+309 TQNAGQPTGQQ

-334 QNAQQQGQKA
+334 QNAQQQGQKS
-344 ANNIN
+344 ANNMN

-388 GVILQSLS
+388 GVLLQSLS

-449 AGGMLWRTL
+449 AGGMLWRML

-497 KKDLSPLDALKRSME
+497 KKDISPLDALKRSME
-512 MTKGYRAK
+512 MTKGYRGK

-539 FLIAQIPVIGFII
+539 FLIGHIPGIGIVL
-552 AGIVGVVISVL
+552 AGIIGVVIGIFCL
-563 CPLFFGV
+563 LFFGV

-576 TEVVRLEKIT
+576 TEVVRLEKVT

>member
-37 PQAETPAAATT
+37 PQAETPAA
-48 AQPTAPQVETPAAA
+48 
-62 TAQPT
+62 
-67 APQAETPAA
+67 
-76 ATTAQPTAPQAETP
+76 
-90 AAATAQPTTSQVET
+90 
-104 PAAATAQPTAPQ
+104 
-116 VETPAAATTAQPA
+116 TTAQPA
-129 APQAET
+129 APQA
-135 PAAATTAQPAA
+135 
-146 PQAETPAAAP
+146 
-156 TAQPTTSQAETP
+156 
-168 AAAATTQTTAPQAET
+168 
-183 PAAPTAQ
+183 
-190 PAAPQAETPA
+190 
-200 AATTAQPT
+200 
-208 ASQVETSAA
+208 
-217 APTAQPTT
+217 
-225 SQVETPAAA
+225 ETPAAA

-241 PQVETPAAATTAQ
+241 PQVETPAAAPTAQ
-254 PTTSQADAP
+254 PTASQAETPAAATTTQPTASQAETPAAAPTTQPTASQVETPAAAATQPTAPQAETPAAATTTQPTASQAEAP
-263 AAATTTQPT
+263 AAAPTTQPTAPQAETPAAASTTQPT

-285 VSPQPAATV
+285 VSPQPAATAQS
-294 PPQTAWQNPQQQAQP
+294 QTAWQNPQQQAQP

-449 AGGMLWRTL
+449 AGGMLWRML

-497 KKDLSPLDALKRSME
+497 KKDISPLDALKRSME
-512 MTKGYRAK
+512 MTKGYRGK

-530 ALLVIGLLL
+530 ALLVVGLLL
-539 FLIAQIPVIGFII
+539 FLIAKIGGFAVVLAGLIGLVIGIF
-552 AGIVGVVISVL
+552 

-576 TEVVRLEKIT
+576 TEVVRLEKVT

>member
-27 EIASTAQPTT
+27 EIASTAQPTA
-37 PQAETPAAATT
+37 PQAEAPAAA
-48 AQPTAPQVETPAAA
+48 P

-76 ATTAQPTAPQAETP
+76 ATTTQPTAPQAEAP
-90 AAATAQPTTSQVET
+90 AAAS
-104 PAAATAQPTAPQ
+104 TAQPTAS
-116 VETPAAATTAQPA
+116 
-129 APQAET
+129 
-135 PAAATTAQPAA
+135 
-146 PQAETPAAAP
+146 QAETPAAAP
-156 TAQPTTSQAETP
+156 TAQPT
-168 AAAATTQTTAPQAET
+168 APQAD
-183 PAAPTAQ
+183 AP
-190 PAAPQAETPA
+190 
-200 AATTAQPT
+200 
-208 ASQVETSAA
+208 AA
-217 APTAQPTT
+217 APTAQPTAP
-225 SQVETPAAA
+225 QADVPAAA
-234 PTTQPTA
+234 STTQPTA
-241 PQVETPAAATTAQ
+241 PQAEASAAAATTQ
-254 PTTSQADAP
+254 PTAPQAEAS
-263 AAATTTQPT
+263 AAATTQPT

-309 TPNAGQPTGQQ
+309 TQNAGQPTGQQ

-334 QNAQQQGQKA
+334 QNAQQQGQKS
-344 ANNIN
+344 ANNMN

-396 NVLCAVPPILGMGV
+396 NLLCAAPPILGMGV

-458 WLFLWALFALIP
+458 WLFLWTLFALIP

-497 KKDLSPLDALKRSME
+497 KKDISPLDALKRSME
-512 MTKGYRAK
+512 MTKGYRGK

-530 ALLVIGLLL
+530 ALLVVGLLL

>member
-27 EIASTAQPTT
+27 EITSTT
-37 PQAETPAAATT
+37 
-48 AQPTAPQVETPAAA
+48 
-62 TAQPT
+62 QPT
-67 APQAETPAA
+67 APQAETPAAVPTTQPTAPQAEAPAAAPTPQPTASQAEAPAA
-76 ATTAQPTAPQAETP
+76 ATTAQPTAPQAE
-90 AAATAQPTTSQVET
+90 A
-104 PAAATAQPTAPQ
+104 
-116 VETPAAATTAQPA
+116 
-129 APQAET
+129 
-135 PAAATTAQPAA
+135 
-146 PQAETPAAAP
+146 PAAAP
-156 TAQPTTSQAETP
+156 TAQPT
-168 AAAATTQTTAPQAET
+168 APQAE
-183 PAAPTAQ
+183 
-190 PAAPQAETPA
+190 
-200 AATTAQPT
+200 
-208 ASQVETSAA
+208 AS
-217 APTAQPTT
+217 
-225 SQVETPAAA
+225 AAA
-234 PTTQPTA
+234 PTTQPTT
-241 PQVETPAAATTAQ
+241 PQAE
-254 PTTSQADAP
+254 AP
-263 AAATTTQPT
+263 AAATPQPTAPQAEASAAAATTQPTAPQAEASAAATTQPT

-309 TPNAGQPTGQQ
+309 TQNAGQPTGQQ

-334 QNAQQQGQKA
+334 QNAQQQGQKS
-344 ANNIN
+344 ANNMN

-388 GVILQSLS
+388 GVLLQSLS
-396 NVLCAVPPILGMGV
+396 NLLCAAPPILGMGV

-497 KKDLSPLDALKRSME
+497 KKDISPLDALKRSME
-512 MTKGYRAK
+512 MTKGYRGK

-530 ALLVIGLLL
+530 ALLVVGLLL
-539 FLIAQIPVIGFII
+539 FLIAKIGGFAVVLAGLIGLVIGIF
-552 AGIVGVVISVL
+552 

-576 TEVVRLEKIT
+576 TEVVRLEKVT

>member
-27 EIASTAQPTT
+27 EITSATQPVA
-37 PQAETPAAATT
+37 PQAEAPAAA
-48 AQPTAPQVETPAAA
+48 P

-76 ATTAQPTAPQAETP
+76 APTT
-90 AAATAQPTTSQVET
+90 QPTT
-104 PAAATAQPTAPQ
+104 
-116 VETPAAATTAQPA
+116 
-129 APQAET
+129 PQA
-135 PAAATTAQPAA
+135 
-146 PQAETPAAAP
+146 
-156 TAQPTTSQAETP
+156 
-168 AAAATTQTTAPQAET
+168 
-183 PAAPTAQ
+183 
-190 PAAPQAETPA
+190 
-200 AATTAQPT
+200 
-208 ASQVETSAA
+208 
-217 APTAQPTT
+217 
-225 SQVETPAAA
+225 ETPAAA

-241 PQVETPAAATTAQ
+241 PQAEAPAAATTAQ
-254 PTTSQADAP
+254 PTAPQAEAPAAASTTQPTAPQADVPAAASTTQPTAPQAEAPVAATTQPTTPQAEAP
-263 AAATTTQPT
+263 AAATTAQPA

-285 VSPQPAATV
+285 VSPQPAATAQS
-294 PPQTAWQNPQQQAQP
+294 QTTWQNPQQQAQP
-309 TPNAGQPTGQQ
+309 TQNAGQPTGQQ

-334 QNAQQQGQKA
+334 QNAQQQGQKS
-344 ANNIN
+344 ANNMN

-396 NVLCAVPPILGMGV
+396 NLLCAAPPILGMGV

-497 KKDLSPLDALKRSME
+497 KKDISPLDALKRSME
-512 MTKGYRAK
+512 MTKGYRGK

-530 ALLVIGLLL
+530 ALLVVGLLL
-539 FLIAQIPVIGFII
+539 FLIAKIGGFAVVLAGLIGLVIGIF
-552 AGIVGVVISVL
+552 

-576 TEVVRLEKIT
+576 TEVVRLEKVT

>member
-48 AQPTAPQVETPAAA
+48 AQPTAPQAETPAAA
-62 TAQPT
+62 PTTQPT
-67 APQAETPAA
+67 ASQAETPAA

-156 TAQPTTSQAETP
+156 TAQPTTSQVETP
-168 AAAATTQTTAPQAET
+168 AAT
-183 PAAPTAQ
+183 TAQ
-190 PAAPQAETPA
+190 PAAPQA
-200 AATTAQPT
+200 
-208 ASQVETSAA
+208 
-217 APTAQPTT
+217 
-225 SQVETPAAA
+225 ETPAAA

-241 PQVETPAAATTAQ
+241 PQVETPAAAPTTQ
-254 PTTSQADAP
+254 PTAPQADAP
-263 AAATTTQPT
+263 ATASTTQPT

-449 AGGMLWRTL
+449 AGGMLWRML

>member
-27 EIASTAQPTT
+27 EITSATQPAAPQTETPAAAPTTQPTAPQAETPAVAPTTQPTT
-37 PQAETPAAATT
+37 PQAETPAAAPTT
-48 AQPTAPQVETPAAA
+48 QPTAPQAEAPAAA
-62 TAQPT
+62 TTAQPT
-67 APQAETPAA
+67 APQAEAPAAASTTQPTASQAEAPAAAATTQPTAPQADAPAAATTAQPTAPQADAPAA

-90 AAATAQPTTSQVET
+90 AAAT
-104 PAAATAQPTAPQ
+104 
-116 VETPAAATTAQPA
+116 TAQPA
-129 APQAET
+129 
-135 PAAATTAQPAA
+135 
-146 PQAETPAAAP
+146 
-156 TAQPTTSQAETP
+156 
-168 AAAATTQTTAPQAET
+168 
-183 PAAPTAQ
+183 
-190 PAAPQAETPA
+190 
-200 AATTAQPT
+200 
-208 ASQVETSAA
+208 
-217 APTAQPTT
+217 
-225 SQVETPAAA
+225 
-234 PTTQPTA
+234 
-241 PQVETPAAATTAQ
+241 
-254 PTTSQADAP
+254 
-263 AAATTTQPT
+263 

-334 QNAQQQGQKA
+334 QNAQQQGQKS
-344 ANNIN
+344 ANNMN

-396 NVLCAVPPILGMGV
+396 NLLCAAPPILGMGV

-497 KKDLSPLDALKRSME
+497 KKDISPLDALKRSME
-512 MTKGYRAK
+512 MTKGYRGK

-539 FLIAQIPVIGFII
+539 FLIAKIGGFAVVLAGLIGLVIGIF
-552 AGIVGVVISVL
+552 

-576 TEVVRLEKIT
+576 TEVVRLEKVT

>member
-37 PQAETPAAATT
+37 PQAETPAATTAQPAAPQAETPAAAATT
-48 AQPTAPQVETPAAA
+48 QPTAPQVETPAAA
-62 TAQPT
+62 PTTQPTASQAETPAAAPTAQPT

-76 ATTAQPTAPQAETP
+76 ATTAQLT
-90 AAATAQPTTSQVET
+90 
-104 PAAATAQPTAPQ
+104 
-116 VETPAAATTAQPA
+116 
-129 APQAET
+129 
-135 PAAATTAQPAA
+135 
-146 PQAETPAAAP
+146 
-156 TAQPTTSQAETP
+156 
-168 AAAATTQTTAPQAET
+168 
-183 PAAPTAQ
+183 
-190 PAAPQAETPA
+190 APQAETPA

-208 ASQVETSAA
+208 T
-217 APTAQPTT
+217 
-225 SQVETPAAA
+225 
-234 PTTQPTA
+234 
-241 PQVETPAAATTAQ
+241 PQVETPAAATTTQ
-254 PTTSQADAP
+254 PTAPQAEAPATASTTQPTAPQADAP
-263 AAATTTQPT
+263 ATASTTQPT

>member
-27 EIASTAQPTT
+27 EITSATQPAA
-37 PQAETPAAATT
+37 PQTETPAAAPTT
-48 AQPTAPQVETPAAA
+48 
-62 TAQPT
+62 QPT
-67 APQAETPAA
+67 APQAEAPAA
-76 ATTAQPTAPQAETP
+76 ATTAQPTAPQAEAP
-90 AAATAQPTTSQVET
+90 AAA
-104 PAAATAQPTAPQ
+104 PTAPQ
-116 VETPAAATTAQPA
+116 AEASAAAPTPQPTT
-129 APQAET
+129 PQAET
-135 PAAATTAQPAA
+135 PAAAPTAQPTA

-156 TAQPTTSQAETP
+156 TAQPT
-168 AAAATTQTTAPQAET
+168 APQAE
-183 PAAPTAQ
+183 AP
-190 PAAPQAETPA
+190 
-200 AATTAQPT
+200 
-208 ASQVETSAA
+208 AA
-217 APTAQPTT
+217 APTAQPTAP
-225 SQVETPAAA
+225 QAEAPAAA
-234 PTTQPTA
+234 PTAQPTA
-241 PQVETPAAATTAQ
+241 PQAEAPAAAPTAQ
-254 PTTSQADAP
+254 PTAPQAEAS
-263 AAATTTQPT
+263 AAAATTQPT

-294 PPQTAWQNPQQQAQP
+294 QSQTAWQNPQQQAQP
-309 TPNAGQPTGQQ
+309 TQNAGQPTGQQ

-334 QNAQQQGQKA
+334 QNAQQQGQKS
-344 ANNIN
+344 ANNMN

-396 NVLCAVPPILGMGV
+396 NLLCAAPPILGMGV

-429 EINSKQIFSG
+429 DINSKQIFSG

-478 IMLVIKG
+478 IMLVVKG

-497 KKDLSPLDALKRSME
+497 KKDISPLDALKRSME
-512 MTKGYRAK
+512 MTKGYRGK

-539 FLIAQIPVIGFII
+539 FLIAKIGGFAVVLAGLIGLVIGIF
-552 AGIVGVVISVL
+552 

-576 TEVVRLEKIT
+576 TEVVRLEKVT

>member
-48 AQPTAPQVETPAAA
+48 AQPTAPQAETPAAAPTTQPTAPQAEASAAAA

-67 APQAETPAA
+67 APQAEASAA
-76 ATTAQPTAPQAETP
+76 AATAQPTTPQAETP

-104 PAAATAQPTAPQ
+104 PAAAT
-116 VETPAAATTAQPA
+116 
-129 APQAET
+129 
-135 PAAATTAQPAA
+135 
-146 PQAETPAAAP
+146 
-156 TAQPTTSQAETP
+156 TAQPTT
-168 AAAATTQTTAPQAET
+168 PQAE
-183 PAAPTAQ
+183 A
-190 PAAPQAETPA
+190 
-200 AATTAQPT
+200 
-208 ASQVETSAA
+208 
-217 APTAQPTT
+217 
-225 SQVETPAAA
+225 PAAA
-234 PTTQPTA
+234 P
-241 PQVETPAAATTAQ
+241 
-254 PTTSQADAP
+254 
-263 AAATTTQPT
+263 TTQPT

-497 KKDLSPLDALKRSME
+497 KKDISPLDALKRSME
-512 MTKGYRAK
+512 MTKGYRGK

-530 ALLVIGLLL
+530 ALLVVGLLL
-539 FLIAQIPVIGFII
+539 FLIAKIGGFAVVLAGLIGLVIGIF
-552 AGIVGVVISVL
+552 

-576 TEVVRLEKIT
+576 TEVVRLEKVT

>member
-48 AQPTAPQVETPAAA
+48 AQPTAPQAEASAAAVITQPTAPQVKTPAAAPTTQPTAPQVETPAAA
-62 TAQPT
+62 TAQLT

-90 AAATAQPTTSQVET
+90 AAATAQPTT
-104 PAAATAQPTAPQ
+104 
-116 VETPAAATTAQPA
+116 
-129 APQAET
+129 PQAET
-135 PAAATTAQPAA
+135 PAAA
-146 PQAETPAAAP
+146 
-156 TAQPTTSQAETP
+156 
-168 AAAATTQTTAPQAET
+168 
-183 PAAPTAQ
+183 TAQ

-208 ASQVETSAA
+208 A
-217 APTAQPTT
+217 
-225 SQVETPAAA
+225 
-234 PTTQPTA
+234 
-241 PQVETPAAATTAQ
+241 PQAEASAAATTAQ
-254 PTTSQADAP
+254 PTAPQAEAS
-263 AAATTTQPT
+263 AAAPTTQPT

-309 TPNAGQPTGQQ
+309 TQNAGQPTGQQ

-396 NVLCAVPPILGMGV
+396 NLLCAVPPILGMGV

-497 KKDLSPLDALKRSME
+497 KKDISPLDALKRSME

-539 FLIAQIPVIGFII
+539 FLIAKIPVIGFII
-552 AGIVGVVISVL
+552 VGIVCVVISVL

-576 TEVVRLEKIT
+576 TEVVRLEKVT

>member
-27 EIASTAQPTT
+27 EITS
-37 PQAETPAAATT
+37 
-48 AQPTAPQVETPAAA
+48 

-67 APQAETPAA
+67 APQAETLAATTAQPAAPQAETPAAAPTTQPTASQAETPAA
-76 ATTAQPTAPQAETP
+76 ATTTQPTAPQAETP

-129 APQAET
+129 APQVET
-135 PAAATTAQPAA
+135 PAAATTTQP
-146 PQAETPAAAP
+146 
-156 TAQPTTSQAETP
+156 
-168 AAAATTQTTAPQAET
+168 TAPQAE
-183 PAAPTAQ
+183 A
-190 PAAPQAETPA
+190 
-200 AATTAQPT
+200 
-208 ASQVETSAA
+208 
-217 APTAQPTT
+217 
-225 SQVETPAAA
+225 PAAA

-241 PQVETPAAATTAQ
+241 PQADAPATASTTQ
-254 PTTSQADAP
+254 PTAPQADAP
-263 AAATTTQPT
+263 ATATTTQPT

-285 VSPQPAATV
+285 VSPQSSATT
-294 PPQTAWQNPQQQAQP
+294 QQQAAWQNPQQQAQP

-449 AGGMLWRTL
+449 AGGMLWRML

-497 KKDLSPLDALKRSME
+497 KKDISPLDALKRSME
-512 MTKGYRAK
+512 MTKGYRGK

-539 FLIAQIPVIGFII
+539 FLIAKIGGFAVVLAGLIGLVIGIF
-552 AGIVGVVISVL
+552 

-576 TEVVRLEKIT
+576 TEVVRLEKVT

>member
-48 AQPTAPQVETPAAA
+48 AQPTAPQAEASAAAPTTQPTAPQVETPAAATTAQPTAPQVETPAAAPTTQPTTPQAETPAAATTAQPTTPQAETPAAAPTTQPTAPQVETPAAA

-67 APQAETPAA
+67 APQ
-76 ATTAQPTAPQAETP
+76 
-90 AAATAQPTTSQVET
+90 VKT

-116 VETPAAATTAQPA
+116 VETPAAATTAQP
-129 APQAET
+129 
-135 PAAATTAQPAA
+135 
-146 PQAETPAAAP
+146 
-156 TAQPTTSQAETP
+156 
-168 AAAATTQTTAPQAET
+168 TAPQAE
-183 PAAPTAQ
+183 A
-190 PAAPQAETPA
+190 
-200 AATTAQPT
+200 
-208 ASQVETSAA
+208 SAA
-217 APTAQPTT
+217 AP
-225 SQVETPAAA
+225 
-234 PTTQPTA
+234 
-241 PQVETPAAATTAQ
+241 
-254 PTTSQADAP
+254 
-263 AAATTTQPT
+263 TTQPT

-309 TPNAGQPTGQQ
+309 TQNAGQPTGQQ

-497 KKDLSPLDALKRSME
+497 KKDISPLDALKRSME
-512 MTKGYRAK
+512 MAKGYRAK

-539 FLIAQIPVIGFII
+539 FLIAKIPVIGFII
-552 AGIVGVVISVL
+552 VGIVCVVISVL

-576 TEVVRLEKIT
+576 TEVVRLEKVT

>member
-27 EIASTAQPTT
+27 EITSTTQPTAPQAETLAAAPTTQPTAPQVETPTAATTAQPTT
-37 PQAETPAAATT
+37 SQVETPAASTTQPTAPQAETPAAASTTQPTAPQEAAPAAATT

-62 TAQPT
+62 TTAQST
-67 APQAETPAA
+67 APQAETPVAA
-76 ATTAQPTAPQAETP
+76 PTAQPTA
-90 AAATAQPTTSQVET
+90 SQV
-104 PAAATAQPTAPQ
+104 
-116 VETPAAATTAQPA
+116 
-129 APQAET
+129 
-135 PAAATTAQPAA
+135 
-146 PQAETPAAAP
+146 ETPAAAP
-156 TAQPTTSQAETP
+156 TAQPTT
-168 AAAATTQTTAPQAET
+168 
-183 PAAPTAQ
+183 
-190 PAAPQAETPA
+190 PQAETPA
-200 AATTAQPT
+200 AATTTQP
-208 ASQVETSAA
+208 A
-217 APTAQPTT
+217 APQADA
-225 SQVETPAAA
+225 PAAV

-241 PQVETPAAATTAQ
+241 PQAEASAAAA
-254 PTTSQADAP
+254 
-263 AAATTTQPT
+263 TTQPT

-285 VSPQPAATV
+285 VSPQPAATAQS
-294 PPQTAWQNPQQQAQP
+294 QTAWQNPQQQAQP
-309 TPNAGQPTGQQ
+309 TQNAGQPTGQQ

-334 QNAQQQGQKA
+334 QNAQQQGQKS

-497 KKDLSPLDALKRSME
+497 KKDISPLDALKRSME
-512 MTKGYRAK
+512 MTKGYRGK

-552 AGIVGVVISVL
+552 VGIVGVVISVL

>member
-48 AQPTAPQVETPAAA
+48 AQPTAPKVETPAAA

-208 ASQVETSAA
+208 ASQVETPAA

-241 PQVETPAAATTAQ
+241 PQVETPAATTAQ